1 MNCCV
6 EMSDRTVMKMKTTMQ
21 QATNIRLGDICTFMN
36 GGTPSKS
43 VPRYFAG
50 NIPWITGAD
59 ILDSV
64 VKSARS
70 FITEEGIANSATNRV
85 PAGTVLLV
93 TRTSVGKVAIAGIE
107 LCYSQDITALKPDLS
122 KVTVD
127 YLVQFLR
134 TQEAYFKRRSRGAT
148 IKGVTK
154 AVLENLE
161 IPLPPIAE
169 QKRIA
174 AILDKAEELR
184 GLRRMALGELDA
196 IVQSIFLEMFGDPV
210 TNLKGWKSKNLDECA
225 ERIQIGP
232 FGTQLHQEDYIDNG
246 IPAINPTHI
255 KSGKILPDASFSVSI
270 EKYQQLSQYH
280 LKIDD
285 VILGRRGEMGRC
297 AMVSE
302 IENGWLCG
310 TGSLFVRPK
319 HESLNPVYLSFLL
332 SSRSIR
338 KYLERASQG
347 VTMANLN
354 KTIVGQI
361 PVSLVV
367 SQILFSD
374 KRSIS
379 FAFR

>member
-1 MNCCV
+1 M
-6 EMSDRTVMKMKTTMQ
+6 
-21 QATNIRLGDICTFMN
+21 
-36 GGTPSKS
+36 
-43 VPRYFAG
+43 
-50 NIPWITGAD
+50 
-59 ILDSV
+59 
-64 VKSARS
+64 
-70 FITEEGIANSATNRV
+70 
-85 PAGTVLLV
+85 
-93 TRTSVGKVAIAGIE
+93 
-107 LCYSQDITALKPDLS
+107 
-122 KVTVD
+122 
-127 YLVQFLR
+127 QFLR

-361 PVSLVV
+361 PVSLPPLTLQQEFARRVEAIEQLKATHRE
-367 SQILFSD
+367 SLAHLDTLFASLQH
-374 KRSIS
+374 R
-379 FAFR
+379 AFRGEL